1 MGLAAACYKA
11 QHKHQLSTA
20 EPPSP
25 QDYRHR
31 GPGSSHS
38 PPPRHHKYQ
47 LDISRCLG
55 VPRCGS
61 VAEGTGQAFDFTVP
75 TFRCAGDAAACSL
88 RPKSNSCSSEGPLK
102 KAMVCV
108 RVASLDCFLQHR
120 SSRCATPARHYTL
133 PGCLEALQIVRRN
146 NDFIAPS

>member
-1 MGLAAACYKA
+1 MQCRAASLRKESIDAESASYPEILVRIVLIDSSRVRRLIVGLGGSMLQGPA
-11 QHKHQLSTA
+11 QKHQLSTA

-75 TFRCAGDAAACSL
+75 TFRCAGDATACSL

-102 KAMVCV
+102 KQWYV
-108 RVASLDCFLQHR
+108 F
-120 SSRCATPARHYTL
+120 
-133 PGCLEALQIVRRN
+133 
-146 NDFIAPS
+146 